1 MLRLKKFYYLYWANI
16 LIAVLMVVVV
26 AWSNLSLPDYLS
38 QIVNTGIQ
46 KNGVERGVP
55 EVMRQSTMSQILGLM
70 TPDEQ
75 AELSQ
80 VYRQVEPGSPEAS
93 QLIAQYPAL
102 EKEAV
107 FLFNKDINQNEVAR
121 IEELLAKPMVI
132 TQAFNLIKNNPEQ
145 AKQFLGENIPI
156 DLAQMPANMD
166 IAQILAQIPEAQRLE
181 MRQSIDAHLEKLE
194 GTILTQMT
202 ISAVTGEYKAVGID
216 LAKMQR
222 QYILKTGL
230 QMIGVS
236 ILAVISSVLVSF
248 FAARTSTAVARD
260 LRSAVFTKV
269 ESFSN
274 AEFDDFSTAS
284 LITRTTNDVAQVQ
297 MVSFML
303 IRMGFQAPLIG
314 ALGVIHAIEKSPGMW
329 WTIALAVVILTFLI
343 FLIFALVTPRFK
355 RMQILIDRLNLVMRE
370 NLSGILVVRA
380 FNKQGFETERFDV
393 ANKDLASNMRGIGRT
408 MSLMMPVMTLVMTGA
423 QVLIIWVG
431 AHQVAQSTMQVG
443 DLMAFMQYAM
453 QILMSFMNLSM
464 LFVILPRA
472 GVSGER
478 IAEVLE
484 RENVILDPAGP
495 VSFPVPAKGIIEF
508 HDVDFAY
515 PDAQEDVLHDISFKA
530 EPGQVTAVIGSTG
543 SGKSTLINL
552 LPRLF
557 DVSKGKITLDGVD
570 IRDVSQKELRKNI
583 SYAPQ
588 RGLLFSGTVRSN
600 LLVGKPD
607 ASEAEMISAIELAQ
621 ATDFVFSGEGGLD
634 TEIAQAGINLSG
646 GQKQRLSIARAL
658 IKDSP
663 VYIFDDS
670 FSALDFKTDAALR
683 KAIKPRIANKTVF
696 VVTQRVSTAR
706 NSDQI
711 LVLDD
716 GRLVGVGHH
725 DELIKTCQTYQEIA
739 QSQLSEEELA

>member
-1 MLRLKKFYYLYWANI
+1 MLRLKRFYIPYWFNI
-16 LIAVLMVVVV
+16 LLAALAVVAV
-26 AWSNLSLPDYLS
+26 AWSNLALPDYLS

-46 KNGVERGVP
+46 KNGVESGVP
-55 EVMRQSTMSQILGLM
+55 SAMRQSTMDRMAIILPAEAQKEIMRYYTLAEPGNPESDALVA
-70 TPDEQ
+70 TYPI
-75 AELSQ
+75 AELEGIY
-80 VYRQVEPGSPEAS
+80 V
-93 QLIAQYPAL
+93 L
-102 EKEAV
+102 
-107 FLFNKDINQNEVAR
+107 NEVAA
-121 IEELLAKPMVI
+121 EDKAQLESLLTKPLVVV
-132 TQAFNLIKNNPEQ
+132 QALNMIQNDPKNARQMLGDDFPIKLDQLPE
-145 AKQFLGENIPI
+145 G
-156 DLAQMPANMD
+156 MD
-166 IAQILAQIPEAQRLE
+166 IVQLLNQLPEAQRNA
-181 MRQSIDAHLEKLE
+181 MRDGINKHLDSLE
-194 GTILTQMT
+194 GTILSQMS
-202 ISAVTGEYKAVGID
+202 ISAVVDEYKAMGVDI
-216 LAKMQR
+216 AKMQR
-222 QYILKTGL
+222 TYILKTGSM
-230 QMIGVS
+230 MIGVS
-236 ILAVISSVLVSF
+236 IVAVISSVLVSLF
-248 FAARTSTAVARD
+248 GARTATGVARD
-260 LRSAVFTKV
+260 LRSAVFKKV
-269 ESFSN
+269 ESFSS
-274 AEFDDFSTAS
+274 AEFGDFSTAS
-284 LITRTTNDVAQVQ
+284 LITRTNNDVAQVQ

-314 ALGVIHAIEKSPGMW
+314 AMGVIHAIDKSPGMW
-329 WTIALAVVILTFLI
+329 WTIALAVAILTLLI
-343 FLIFALVTPRFK
+343 LLIFALVTPRFK
-355 RMQILIDRLNLVMRE
+355 RMQTLIDRLNLVMRE
-370 NLSGILVVRA
+370 NLSGMLVVRA
-380 FNKQGFETERFDV
+380 FNKQRFETERFDD
-393 ANKDLASNMRGIGRT
+393 ANKDLASNMRSIGRA
-408 MSLMMPVMTLVMTGA
+408 MSFMMPIMTLVMTGA

-453 QILMSFMNLSM
+453 QILMAFLNLSM

-472 GVSGER
+472 TVSGER
-478 IAEVLE
+478 IAAVLE
-484 RENVILDPAGP
+484 RENVILDPAKP
-495 VSFPVPAKGIIEF
+495 QSFPVPSKGIIEF

-515 PDAQEDVLHDISFKA
+515 PDAQEDVLHDVSFKA

-557 DVSKGKITLDGVD
+557 DVSKGKITMDGVD
-570 IRDVSQKELRKNI
+570 IRDVSQKELRENI

-607 ASEAEMISAIELAQ
+607 ATEEEMVSAIESAQ
-621 ATDFVFSGEGGLD
+621 AADFVFDGDQGLD
-634 TEIAQAGINLSG
+634 TEVAQAGINLSG

-683 KAIKPRIANKTVF
+683 KAIKPRIADKTVF

-725 DELIKTCQTYQEIA
+725 DELIKNCQTYREIA

>member
-1 MLRLKKFYYLYWANI
+1 MLRLKRFYIPYWFNI
-16 LIAVLMVVVV
+16 LLAALFVVAV
-26 AWSNLSLPDYLS
+26 AWSNLALPDYLS

-46 KNGVERGVP
+46 KNGVESGVP
-55 EVMRQSTMSQILGLM
+55 DALRKVTMDHMASMLSAEAMSSVMDHYTI
-70 TPDEQ
+70 
-75 AELSQ
+75 
-80 VYRQVEPGSPEAS
+80 VEPESPAAETLIKTYPNLDNEAIYTLKETS
-93 QLIAQYPAL
+93 AKDKATL
-102 EKEAV
+102 EST
-107 FLFNKDINQNEVAR
+107 
-121 IEELLAKPMVI
+121 LAKPMVI
-132 TQAFNLIKNNPEQ
+132 VQALNLIQNDPKS
-145 AKQFLGENIPI
+145 AKQLLGDGFPI
-156 DLAQMPANMD
+156 NFDQLPEGMDVTQLLAQ
-166 IAQILAQIPEAQRLE
+166 LPEAQRE
-181 MRQSIDAHLEKLE
+181 AMREGINKHLDSLE
-194 GTILTQMT
+194 GTILSQMST
-202 ISAVTGEYKAVGID
+202 SAVVDEYKAMGVDIT
-216 LAKMQR
+216 KMQSN
-222 QYILKTGL
+222 YILKTGVV
-230 QMIGVS
+230 MIGVS
-236 ILAVISSVLVSF
+236 IVAVISSILVSF
-248 FAARTSTAVARD
+248 FAARTSTSVARD
-260 LRSAVFTKV
+260 MRSAIFTKV
-269 ESFSN
+269 ESFSS
-274 AEFDDFSTAS
+274 AEFGDFSTAS

-303 IRMGFQAPLIG
+303 IRMAFQAPLMG
-314 ALGVIHAIEKSPGMW
+314 VLGVIHAIDKSPSMW
-329 WTIALAVVILTFLI
+329 WTIALAVAILI
-343 FLIFALVTPRFK
+343 FLVLLIFTLVTPRFK
-355 RMQILIDRLNLVMRE
+355 RMQKLIDRLNLIMRE
-370 NLSGILVVRA
+370 NLSGMLVVRA
-380 FNKQGFETERFDV
+380 FNKQRFEENRFDG

-408 MSLMMPVMTLVMTGA
+408 MSFMMPIMTLVMTGA

-431 AHQVAQSTMQVG
+431 AHQVAQSSMQVG

-453 QILMSFMNLSM
+453 QILMSFLNLSM

-472 GVSGER
+472 TVSGQR

-484 RENVILDPAGP
+484 RENVILDPVEP
-495 VSFPVPAKGIIEF
+495 VSFPMPTKGVVEF

-515 PDAQEDVLHDISFKA
+515 PGAEEDVLHDVSFKA
-530 EPGQVTAVIGSTG
+530 KPGQVTAVIGSTG

-570 IRDVSQKELRKNI
+570 IRDVSQRELRENI

-588 RGLLFSGTVRSN
+588 RGLLFSGTVKSN

-607 ASEAEMISAIELAQ
+607 ATEEEMVSAVEVAQ
-621 ATDFVFSGEGGLD
+621 AADFVFGTEDGLNS
-634 TEIAQAGINLSG
+634 EIAQAGINLSG

-683 KAIKPRIANKTVF
+683 KAIRPRIADKTVF

-711 LVLDD
+711 LVLDN

>member
-1 MLRLKKFYYLYWANI
+1 MLRLKRFYIPYWFNI
-16 LIAVLMVVVV
+16 LLAALFVVAV
-26 AWSNLSLPDYLS
+26 AWSNLALPDYLS

-46 KNGVERGVP
+46 KNGVESGVP
-55 EVMRQSTMSQILGLM
+55 DALRKVTMDRMASMLSAEAMASVMDHYTL
-70 TPDEQ
+70 
-75 AELSQ
+75 
-80 VYRQVEPGSPEAS
+80 VEPESPAAETLIKTYPNLDNEAIYTLKETS
-93 QLIAQYPAL
+93 AKDKATL
-102 EKEAV
+102 EST
-107 FLFNKDINQNEVAR
+107 
-121 IEELLAKPMVI
+121 LAKPMVI
-132 TQAFNLIKNNPEQ
+132 VQALNLIQNDPKS
-145 AKQFLGENIPI
+145 AKQLLGDGFPI
-156 DLAQMPANMD
+156 NFDQLPEGMDVTQLLAQ
-166 IAQILAQIPEAQRLE
+166 LPEAQRE
-181 MRQSIDAHLEKLE
+181 AMREGINKHLDSLE
-194 GTILTQMT
+194 GTILSQMST
-202 ISAVTGEYKAVGID
+202 SAVVDEYKAMGVDIT
-216 LAKMQR
+216 KMQSN
-222 QYILKTGL
+222 YILKTGVV
-230 QMIGVS
+230 MIGVS
-236 ILAVISSVLVSF
+236 IVAVISSILVSF
-248 FAARTSTAVARD
+248 FAARTSTSVARD
-260 LRSAVFTKV
+260 MRSAIFTKV
-269 ESFSN
+269 ESFSS
-274 AEFDDFSTAS
+274 AEFGDFSTAS

-303 IRMGFQAPLIG
+303 IRMAFQAPLMG
-314 ALGVIHAIEKSPGMW
+314 VLGVIHAIDKSPSMW
-329 WTIALAVVILTFLI
+329 WTIALAVAILI
-343 FLIFALVTPRFK
+343 FLVLLIFTLVTPRFK
-355 RMQILIDRLNLVMRE
+355 RMQKLIDRLNLIMRE
-370 NLSGILVVRA
+370 NLSGMLVVRA
-380 FNKQGFETERFDV
+380 FNKQRFEENRFDG

-408 MSLMMPVMTLVMTGA
+408 MSFMMPIMTLVMTGA

-431 AHQVAQSTMQVG
+431 AHQVAQSSMQVG

-453 QILMSFMNLSM
+453 QILMSFLNLSM

-472 GVSGER
+472 TVSGQR

-484 RENVILDPAGP
+484 RENVILDPVEP
-495 VSFPVPAKGIIEF
+495 VSFPMPTKGVVEF

-515 PDAQEDVLHDISFKA
+515 PGAEEDVLHDVSFKA
-530 EPGQVTAVIGSTG
+530 KPGQVTAVIGSTG

-570 IRDVSQKELRKNI
+570 IRDVSQRELRENI

-588 RGLLFSGTVRSN
+588 RGLLFSGTVKSN

-607 ASEAEMISAIELAQ
+607 ATEEEMVSAVEVAQ
-621 ATDFVFSGEGGLD
+621 AADFVFGTEDGLNS
-634 TEIAQAGINLSG
+634 EIAQAGINLSG

-683 KAIKPRIANKTVF
+683 KAIRPRIADKTVF

-711 LVLDD
+711 LVLDN